1 MSTLQF
7 LARELTV
14 VVDIDGVEDR
24 ADLVRVGASWVRVGV
39 RVGLGLGSGW
49 G

>member
-24 ADLVRVGASWVRVGV
+24 ADLVRVGARVGFGF
-39 RVGLGLGSGW
+39 GLGLG
-49 G
+49 